1 MTEAKAKN
9 RRGIEVKKEAMQAI
23 WRPKVSQWDAD
34 ERCHICGFRTPVSWR
49 FPPSPRELPAKNFRA
64 LLARNNLASYWEL
77 RSPSQPPTMAPAR
90 SPFLDPGS
98 HSAADSLG
106 VLQLKRD
113 HLIPAILSAS
123 ASADYAEGKVENT
136 RFGSFPHSTLINKP
150 WGTQILA
157 SVVDTGS
164 RSKGSRKR
172 KRGGADEG
180 DATPVPDEDEV
191 RREIVKAATASS
203 GFVHLVPPTP
213 ETWTLCLPHRTQ
225 VVYTPDYSYILQ
237 RLRVRPGDHIIEAG
251 AGSGSF
257 THAAVRATYNG
268 DYVEDD
274 TEEGGAA
281 RKRKAKK
288 RRGQVYSFEYH
299 APRAEQLKDEIA
311 SHGLDPCV
319 TVTNRDVYEDGFCL
333 ENADEPTA
341 DVVFLDLPAPWQAL
355 KHLTRSPPSSAAL
368 KSALSDPYTPNG
380 DTTTTTTTSDPPP
393 TTKPFRSPL
402 NPNNAVRIC
411 TFSPCIE
418 QVTRTVS
425 ALRSFGWLDIGMAEI
440 QAKRLEV
447 RRERIGLQEEGL
459 RGANPNAATVQEAVQ
474 RLRDVED
481 RAKVFHGLQK
491 EKQDQL
497 MRRAEAKKRGEKA
510 PPLEGDEDKEKKN
523 EKAKAKLEGLP
534 PSKQDRLER
543 AKRELENRTLFRE
556 GRLVHRT
563 EPEIKTHTSYLV
575 FAVLPR
581 EWSTQDEEKA
591 VKKWG

>member
-1 MTEAKAKN
+1 
-9 RRGIEVKKEAMQAI
+9 
-23 WRPKVSQWDAD
+23 
-34 ERCHICGFRTPVSWR
+34 
-49 FPPSPRELPAKNFRA
+49 
-64 LLARNNLASYWEL
+64 
-77 RSPSQPPTMAPAR
+77 MAPAC

-106 VLQLKRD
+106 ILQLKRD
-113 HLIPAILSAS
+113 HLIPAVLSAA

-136 RFGSFPHSTLINKP
+136 RFGSFPHSTLIDQP

-164 RSKGSRKR
+164 RSARSRKR
-172 KRGGADEG
+172 KRDGADESE
-180 DATPVPDEDEV
+180 ATPVSNAEEV

-257 THAAVRATYNG
+257 THAAVRSTYNG
-268 DYVEDD
+268 EAVGDVVDEDNS
-274 TEEGGAA
+274 A
-281 RKRKAKK
+281 RRRKGKK

-299 APRAEQLKDEIA
+299 APRAEQLKSEIA
-311 SHGLDPCV
+311 SHGLGSCV
-319 TVTNRDVYEDGFCL
+319 TITNRDVYEDGFCL
-333 ENADEPTA
+333 ENEDEPNA

-355 KHLTRSPPSSAAL
+355 RHLTRSPPSSAVL
-368 KSALSDPYTPNG
+368 KSVLSDLSTPNG
-380 DTTTTTTTSDPPP
+380 DTAAASSDPPP

-402 NPNNAVRIC
+402 NPNNTVRIC

-418 QVTRTVS
+418 QVTKTVS
-425 ALRSFGWLDIGMAEI
+425 ALRSFGWLEIGMAEI

-459 RGANPNAATVQEAVQ
+459 RGANPSAATVQEAVQ

-491 EKQDQL
+491 EKQEQV

-510 PPLEGDEDKEKKN
+510 PPPEEGENKAKKS

-534 PSKQDRLER
+534 PSKHDRLER

-581 EWSTQDEEKA
+581 EWSKQDEEKA
-591 VKKWG
+591 RKKWG